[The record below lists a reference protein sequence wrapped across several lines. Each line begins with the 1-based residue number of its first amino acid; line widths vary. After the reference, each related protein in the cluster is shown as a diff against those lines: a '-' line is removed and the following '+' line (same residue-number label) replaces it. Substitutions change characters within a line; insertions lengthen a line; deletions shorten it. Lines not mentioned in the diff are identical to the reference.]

1 MSKKQK
7 NEIKKTLI
15 ELLHCA
21 MFVLAVGAFYAHWI
35 LR

>member
-15 ELLHCA
+15 ELIHCA
-21 MFVLAVGAFYAHWI
+21 IFGLAVGALYAHWI

>member
-15 ELLHCA
+15 ELIHCA
-21 MFVLAVGAFYAHWI
+21 IFGLAVGAFYAHWI

>member
-7 NEIKKTLI
+7 AKIKKTAI
-15 ELLHCA
+15 EILHCA
-21 MFVLAVGAFYAHWI
+21 IFGLAVGAFYAHWI